1 MTTKEADEAERIKKK
16 IVDQLTHFLLH
27 KDQKP
32 EKVLL
37 TVVYPESTAR
47 LELDLND

>member
-1 MTTKEADEAERIKKK
+1 MTEAEKIKQK
-16 IVDQLTHFLLH
+16 IADQLAHFLLL

-37 TVVYPESTAR
+37 TVVYPESKAR
-47 LELDLND
+47 LEIDLTE

>member
-1 MTTKEADEAERIKKK
+1 MTEAEKIKQK
-16 IVDQLTHFLLH
+16 ITEQLAHFLLL

-47 LELDLND
+47 LEIELEE